1 MDDIGKTVLVVEIE
15 NNQAY
20 QLYVCIS
27 RSNGGGFDEQVEV
40 KDNCVN
46 YYPIYVCRRWKTWVY
61 PQAKVFFSFGVICVS
76 GGYMH

>member
-1 MDDIGKTVLVVEIE
+1 MDDIGKTVLVVESE

-46 YYPIYVCRRWKTWVY
+46 YYPICMSPLEDQGLPSSSSFHLGSFVY
-61 PQAKVFFSFGVICVS
+61 LEDTCIDI
-76 GGYMH
+76 